1 VRAVSFHHLV
11 TEILA
16 FLPFIL
22 QGAIAFVMIR
32 RKLISI
38 FPFFFSYTAVIEST
52 GLVLIFL
59 PYNHRAYSLVYWA
72 SETLAILLGF
82 AVIFE
87 ILRHIL
93 PLSPSLMVLLNVVV
107 ILAVLAALIAI
118 NILVWAKPGA
128 QTDWLLNDIVLAERC
143 LRFLQAS
150 LLIVMIALMSVL
162 ALTWHHKSLGI
173 LAGFGVYSAVAL
185 VVYEFGYHLH
195 LMSTSAFLL
204 LNSAGYNV
212 AVLIWAFYLLRSPTR
227 PSTPSTHLED
237 AELAGWINALSDEAL
252 QWSQT
257 YKRSL

>member
-1 VRAVSFHHLV
+1 VRPLSFHHLV
-11 TEILA
+11 TQILA

-52 GLVLIFL
+52 SLLLIFL

-107 ILAVLAALIAI
+107 VLAALAALIAI
-118 NILVWAKPGA
+118 IILVWAKPAA

-143 LRFLQAS
+143 LRFLQTS
-150 LLIVMIALMSVL
+150 LLIVVIALMSVL
-162 ALTWHHKSLGI
+162 ALTWHHRSLGI

-212 AVLIWAFYLLRSPTR
+212 AVLIWAFYILRPPTR
-227 PSTPSTHLED
+227 PSTPLKHLGD
-237 AELAGWINALSDEAL
+237 SELACWINALSDDAL

>member
-1 VRAVSFHHLV
+1 VRPLSFHHLV
-11 TEILA
+11 TQILA

-38 FPFFFSYTAVIEST
+38 FPFFFTYTAVIEST

-93 PLSPSLMVLLNVVV
+93 PLSPSLMVLLNVVI
-107 ILAVLAALIAI
+107 ILAALAALIAVI
-118 NILVWAKPGA
+118 ILVWAKPAA

-143 LRFLQAS
+143 LRFLQTS
-150 LLIVMIALMSVL
+150 FLIVVIALMSAL
-162 ALTWHHKSLGI
+162 ALTWHHRSLGI

-212 AVLIWAFYLLRSPTR
+212 AVLIWAFYILRPPTR
-227 PSTPSTHLED
+227 PSTPLKHLED
-237 AELAGWINALSDEAL
+237 AELAGWMNALSDDAV

-257 YKRSL
+257 YKRAL